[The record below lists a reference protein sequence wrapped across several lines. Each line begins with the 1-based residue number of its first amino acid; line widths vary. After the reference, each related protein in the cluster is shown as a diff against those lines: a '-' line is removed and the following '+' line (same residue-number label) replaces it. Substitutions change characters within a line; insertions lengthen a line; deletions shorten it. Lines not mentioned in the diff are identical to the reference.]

1 MPLYS
6 IIIPTYNNIEF
17 TLKCVSSI
25 FKNTSLFQIEII
37 IIDNA
42 STDRTLSWA
51 QQLHKQ
57 GIIRLV
63 SNPDNMGFSHACN
76 QGALIAKGQSLIFL
90 NNDTEV
96 LPGWLQGMQNCFK
109 SDQNIGI
116 IGGKLLYPDNT
127 IQHAGIAF
135 DRQKVFHIYRHFHP
149 AHPAVNK
156 RREFQAVTGACLFVR
171 RDLFITLGM
180 FDEEFKNGFE
190 DLDFCFRVRKN
201 GLKVFYSP
209 ECSVIH
215 HESKTPG
222 RHAHHHQNAK
232 LFTDRWQQD
241 IVHDLD
247 IIHAQD
253 GLRQLQPEKSNLL
266 GKWFHDKNPNPFVS
280 KARFFRDSGRF
291 CEAEEAFNLALRFNP
306 FDLRRLDIA
315 EELGD
320 FYLKIKNPA
329 AAQSCFEAIAAIFPS
344 AQISKK
350 IKRAE
355 QAKLLAL

>member
-1 MPLYS
+1 MPTYS
-6 IIIPTYNNIEF
+6 IIIPTYNNFDLNLRCILSI
-17 TLKCVSSI
+17 LKNSSS
-25 FKNTSLFQIEII
+25 FKIEII
-37 IIDNA
+37 IIDNG
-42 STDRTLSWA
+42 SIDKTLAWA
-51 QQLHKQ
+51 QKLHTQK
-57 GIIRLV
+57 IIRLV
-63 SNPDNMGFSHACN
+63 SNHSNMGFSHACN
-76 QGALIAKGQSLIFL
+76 QGALIADGNYIIFL

-96 LPGWLQGMQNCFK
+96 LPGWLQGLQNCFK
-109 SDQNIGI
+109 SDLNIGI

-149 AHPAVNK
+149 SHPAVNR

-222 RHAHHHQNAK
+222 RHIHHQQNAE
-232 LFTDRWQQD
+232 LFAHRWQDD
-241 IVHDLD
+241 ITYDLE

-253 GLRQLQPEKSNLL
+253 GLRQLQPGENSLP
-266 GKWFHDKNPNPFVS
+266 GKWFLDNNPNPFLH
-280 KARFFRDSGRF
+280 KARSFRDTGRF
-291 CEAEEAFNLALRFNP
+291 REAEDAYNCALRFNP

-320 FYLKIKNPA
+320 FYLDRNIPA
-329 AAQSCFEAIAAIFPS
+329 AAQNCFEAIASISPS
-344 AQISKK
+344 SQIKEKLKK
-350 IKRAE
+350 THR
-355 QAKLLAL
+355 LLFSS